1 MDKIIKI
8 VLGLFIVIL
17 VVFAGGLS
25 YSLLVGKMYE
35 SSLKSTY
42 SYYATIS
49 TDTTLSNVTL
59 FIPVPADPSGNSPV
73 IAQYSDKSITGIPAG
88 WKTTLFDAGKATYV
102 KITTPTIT
110 VPEGTGSRN
119 PYVIN
124 ISVSGPSTGL
134 IDTLAPQK
142 KGIVFRPVQ
151 ELKEVSCPQD
161 LNGVPVTPRCFEY
174 LTSVYADYTTA
185 PGASVVIRSSLTGT
199 NNWKIFSPEYNEYQ
213 NSMYVL
219 MFGENHGWTTTRA
232 ALATGIGYYNTPDVS
247 S

>member
-25 YSLLVGKMYE
+25 YSFFVGKMYE

-42 SYYATIS
+42 TYHATIS

-59 FIPVPADPSGNSPV
+59 FIPVPADPNGNSPV
-73 IAQYSDKSITGIPAG
+73 IAQYSDKSVTGIPAG

-102 KITTPTIT
+102 KITTPSVT
-110 VPEGTGSRN
+110 VPEGTDSRN
-119 PYVIN
+119 PYVVN
-124 ISVSGPSTGL
+124 ISMSGQSADL
-134 IDTLAPQK
+134 IDTRVPLE

-151 ELKEVSCPQD
+151 EIKEVSCPQD
-161 LNGVPVTPRCFEY
+161 LNGVPGTPRCSEY

-199 NNWKIFSPEYNEYQ
+199 NNWKVFNPEYNEYQ
-213 NSMYVL
+213 NSLYVL

-232 ALATGIGYYNTPDVS
+232 ALATGIGYYDAPVVS